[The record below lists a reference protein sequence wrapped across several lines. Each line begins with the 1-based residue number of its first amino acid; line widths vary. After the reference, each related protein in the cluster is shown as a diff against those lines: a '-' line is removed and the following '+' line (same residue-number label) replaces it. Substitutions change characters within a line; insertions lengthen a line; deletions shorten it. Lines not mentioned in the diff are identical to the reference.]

1 MPQAMSPI
9 ERAEQELRA
18 IESQFAA
25 EPSQQPDQQAPQQ
38 QPEFQAPQQS
48 QQSQPPAE
56 QKTDDYY
63 QRWKSL
69 DGMLRKKDEQISQLM
84 QSNTEL
90 MQKFETLLQ
99 RPAEQQPEPKMEEFS
114 SQYGEDTVDAIVK
127 VAMSMFG
134 NRLAALEERVNELA
148 GVAGT
153 VNTLAADQRTTKQEA
168 FRNGL
173 RAQVSDFEQIIETQE
188 WDTWLLNT
196 TDEISGLSYKQL
208 FDAANDGWNMGTMV
222 ALFNRFK
229 ATKPAAPIQQHDP
242 RAGLV
247 APGGGSSSSAP
258 TSGVDPNG
266 TWTESEIM
274 QAYENHR
281 RGMYTAD
288 HWAKIDSE
296 IMKAYAENRVIV
308 GR

>member
-1 MPQAMSPI
+1 MPHAMSPI
-9 ERAEQELRA
+9 ERAEQELKA
-18 IESQFAA
+18 IESQFTVA
-25 EPSQQPDQQAPQQ
+25 PQQPDQQAPQQ
-38 QPEFQAPQQS
+38 QPEFQAQQQP

-69 DGMLRKKDEQISQLM
+69 DGMLKNKDEQISQLM

-99 RPAEQQPEPKMEEFS
+99 KPAEPQQPELKLDDFS
-114 SQYGEDTVDAIVK
+114 SQYGEDTVEAIAK
-127 VAMSMFG
+127 VAASMFG
-134 NRLAALEERVNELA
+134 SRLTALEERVNELA
-148 GVAGT
+148 GVAGA
-153 VNTLAADQRTTKQEA
+153 VHTLAADQRTVKQEN
-168 FRNGL
+168 FRAGL
-173 RAQVSDFEQIIETQE
+173 KAQVSDFEQIIETQE

-229 ATKPAAPIQQHDP
+229 ATKPAAPSHQHDP

-247 APGGGSSSSAP
+247 APGGGSSASAP